1 MTYRVLSFDPGG
13 TTGWASY
20 TAEVMHPC
28 TDRHFADQPMPE
40 YYDQAYTC
48 GQLGPG
54 DHHDTLWAF
63 LELQAVSNLVI
74 VCESFEFRNTIADKN
89 RGNLELVSKE
99 YIGVIKL
106 FIQQRGKALPNHY
119 KWKLV
124 FQTASVGKPRD
135 KPGNRTLVTD
145 NDIKTLGLWYP
156 KRRHAMDAT
165 GHLLYYMITQDKR
178 QDILRR
184 MHGK

>member
-1 MTYRVLSFDPGG
+1 MTYRILSFDPGG

-20 TAEVMHPC
+20 TAEVMTTC
-28 TDRHFADQPMPE
+28 DGKTKE

-48 GQLGPG
+48 GQLGPEP
-54 DHHDTLWAF
+54 HHDTLWAL
-63 LELQAVSNLVI
+63 LELQAVSHMVI

-106 FIQQRGKALPNHY
+106 FVQQRSKTSY
-119 KWKLV
+119 KELRPKLV
-124 FQTASVGKPRD
+124 FQTASVGKPRN

-145 NDIKTLGLWYP
+145 DDIKTLGLWYP
-156 KRRHAMDAT
+156 NNRHAMDAT
-165 GHLLYYMITQDKR
+165 GHLLHYMIKQDKR
-178 QDILRR
+178 EDILRK